1 MASVGHAR
9 ADAGEAS
16 TARLPSNHWKDP
28 ARYSARPSVALTQ
41 HDDDSGGGGG
51 GGGGSGGGG
60 GGGDGGGCGDG
71 RSSSATWADLVRRSG
86 MRSGMTSQASTC

>member
-51 GGGGSGGGG
+51 GGG
-60 GGGDGGGCGDG
+60 DGGGCGDG

>member
-41 HDDDSGGGGG
+41 HDDDDDSGGGGG

-60 GGGDGGGCGDG
+60 GGGDGGGCGGDG
-71 RSSSATWADLVRRSG
+71 QRQRAPPSPRER
-86 MRSGMTSQASTC
+86 